1 MEEMGDFNLCV
12 RRKQDN
18 HGGDIGFNLNFEV
31 DYTKDL
37 LFSDIELDIARSTG
51 M

>member
-1 MEEMGDFNLCV
+1 MEKMSDFNLCV

-18 HGGDIGFNLNFEV
+18 YGEDIGFNLNLEV

-37 LFSDIELDIARSTG
+37 LFGDIELDIARSTG